1 MHSDRVVLV
10 AAAWLGLAL
19 TAAPAWADEA
29 ETLFNEGRDL
39 LKAGKTAE
47 ACDRFAASVAKFE
60 VAGVAKK
67 TVAATLNLADC
78 REQNQQLAT
87 AWATFLR
94 AATLAQNAGLRPA
107 AVEARKRAGL
117 LQPRISYLTIA
128 IADASRVEGLT
139 ITRDGQPVEPALWNQ
154 SVPIDGGAYVVS
166 AVAPGNAE
174 WSAKVEVPAQNG
186 KVSIEIPRLKRL
198 NDFVGAVRPPP
209 EAPAADEPEAPAAA
223 SRSMTPLQWGGIG
236 VAGAGVIALGAGIYF
251 GLDARSIS
259 DEASDWDT
267 FDPERFDEG
276 EAAERNSVIALGVG
290 AACVVT
296 GGVLYYL
303 GHRAISQEGESVSM
317 TPVILPDGV
326 GLGAMGR
333 F

>member
-1 MHSDRVVLV
+1 M
-10 AAAWLGLAL
+10 AL
-19 TAAPAWADEA
+19 TAGSASADEA

-39 LKAGKTAE
+39 LRAGKTGP

-60 VAGVAKK
+60 AAGVAKK

-139 ITRDGQPVEPALWNQ
+139 ISRDGTPVEPALWNQ
-154 SVPIDGGAYVVS
+154 SVPIDGGSYVVS
-166 AVAPGNAE
+166 ALAPGNTE

-186 KVSIEIPRLKRL
+186 KVSVEIPRLKRL
-198 NDFVGAVRPPP
+198 NDFVGAVAPPP
-209 EAPAADEPEAPAAA
+209 PKAPSADAAEVQAAA
-223 SRSMTPLQWGGIG
+223 PRSMTSLQWGGIG
-236 VAGAGVIALGAGIYF
+236 VAGAGVVAIGAGIYF
-251 GLDARSIS
+251 GLEAKSIS

-276 EAAERNSVIALGVG
+276 EAAERNSIIALSVG
-290 AACVVT
+290 AACVAT

-303 GHRAISQEGESVSM
+303 GRRSNGEGKALAM
-317 TPVILPDGV
+317 TPVMVPGGLAWGV
-326 GLGAMGR
+326 TGS

>member
-1 MHSDRVVLV
+1 MRSDRVVLV

-19 TAAPAWADEA
+19 AAVPAWADEA

-39 LKAGKTAE
+39 LRAGKTAE

-60 VAGVAKK
+60 AAGVAKK

-94 AATLAQNAGLRPA
+94 AATVAQNAGLRPA

-128 IADASRVEGLT
+128 VADANRVEGLA
-139 ITRDGQPVEPALWNQ
+139 ITRDGTPVEPALWNQ
-154 SVPIDGGAYVVS
+154 SVPVDGGSYVVS
-166 AVAPGNAE
+166 ALAPGNAE

-198 NDFVGAVRPPP
+198 NDFVGAVQPAP
-209 EAPAADEPEAPAAA
+209 ETPDSAEAGAPVAG

-236 VAGAGVIALGAGIYF
+236 AAGAGVVAIGVGIYF
-251 GLDARSIS
+251 GLEAKSIS

-267 FDPERFDEG
+267 FDPERFDDG
-276 EAAERNSVIALGVG
+276 EAAERNSIIALSVG

-303 GHRAISQEGESVSM
+303 GHRSASQEVDSVSM
-317 TPVILPDGV
+317 TPVVLPDGV